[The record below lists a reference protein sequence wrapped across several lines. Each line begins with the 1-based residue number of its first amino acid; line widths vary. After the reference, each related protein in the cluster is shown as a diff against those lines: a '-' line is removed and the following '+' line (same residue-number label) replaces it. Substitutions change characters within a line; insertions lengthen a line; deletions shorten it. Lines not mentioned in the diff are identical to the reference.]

1 MGVPGDPGA
10 ACPSA
15 LCAKPAPRDGGPTM
29 FARYYVFMNHPFE
42 EVEASLLGSHDWLL
56 QIAQGVGP
64 NVTLAELGVDL
75 RGARLRKKVE
85 MSVGEAVPGDMRTSM
100 PFTWRATGISSLF
113 PTFQGDIEI
122 SHWRPAVT
130 QLAVSATYEPPFGSL
145 GRVLDRAA
153 LHLLAEVLVKD
164 FVDRVAAA
172 VEVSLATQTAV

>member
-1 MGVPGDPGA
+1 MGVPDYPGTP
-10 ACPSA
+10 CRSA
-15 LCAKPAPRDGGPTM
+15 LYAVRSAGDRESAM

-42 EVEASLLGSHDWLL
+42 LVEASLLGSHDWLL
-56 QIAQGVGP
+56 QIAQEVGP
-64 NVTLAELGVDL
+64 NVRLAELGVDL
-75 RGARLRKKVE
+75 RGARLRKKVA
-85 MSVGEAVPGDMRTSM
+85 MSVGEMVRGDMRTSI

-130 QLAVSATYEPPFGSL
+130 QLAVSATYEPPFGSV

-164 FVDRVAAA
+164 FVDRMAAA
-172 VEVSLATQTAV
+172 VEVSVAAKTTV